1 MSKLYDEFKE
11 KSERTGYY
19 VNPDV
24 EFVEMLLNN
33 IKINEERYGYGA
45 CPCRLASGNR
55 EKDMDLICPC
65 DYRDIDLKEY
75 GYCFCALYVT
85 KEVIKDHK
93 KIKSIPDRRINEL
106 AKKQKTEE
114 ELEQV
119 IINNIKFPIWR
130 CKVCGYLCCRPEP
143 PEECPICHV
152 DKDRFEKLF

>member
-85 KEVIKDHK
+85 KEVIKNHK